1 MSMVVH
7 IRVFTNFGRGVV
19 PLPICVIKGCDTNG
33 KRKRIAEKKAPAA
46 KEF

>member
-19 PLPICVIKGCDTNG
+19 PLPSCVIMGCDTNG
-33 KRKRIAEKKAPAA
+33 KRMRLAEKKAPAA